1 VTAWEKSS
9 EADSFLRRSQ
19 TAATFDFGRYRDFSF
34 FDWGVSVFGCF
45 GTQDPLIRST
55 DRIKD
60 EVSQFMTN
68 ETDLTDLTGRVG
80 NFRLEISS
88 AFVGL
93 RRDRNFK
100 RGATAFRVAGFRRR

>member
-1 VTAWEKSS
+1 MTAWEKSS

-60 EVSQFMTN
+60 EVSQFMTD
-68 ETDLTDLTGRVG
+68 ETDLTGGTGR
-80 NFRLEISS
+80 ISDWRFHPPS
-88 AFVGL
+88 WDFGATGISKEAQPLSGL
-93 RRDRNFK
+93 R
-100 RGATAFRVAGFRRR
+100 V